1 MIAVPLF
8 TRKKEILIAF
18 LVVLLLACLSLFIEY
33 QNYQN
38 FIKEPLHVSKAIVL
52 NHYQKTNEKGRT
64 YDVFKLK
71 LESGVSFYTVSWKPK
86 TIPLKSKVK
95 VKFKI
100 ENLSFMDSMQGF
112 YATSLSLYEVDEDD
126 TLLDVRKLYR
136 WIEKQHEDSIA
147 TEFYT
152 TLLFAT
158 PISKEL
164 REDVQKWGIT
174 HLIAISGYNVGVI
187 SFLLFFFLKPI
198 YQFFQDRY
206 FPYRNATAD
215 LSVVVFLFLFAYMCI
230 IDFVPSFLRAFVMSI
245 LGFFFFSRGIKILSF
260 ETLAITILSILAFHP
275 PLFFSLSFWFSV
287 AGVFY
292 LFVFLHHF
300 SHLNKWLMFILLDIF
315 VFISMIPIVHA
326 IFPAFTLLQLTSPL
340 SSIVFIFFYPIS
352 VFLHIIG
359 LGGILDTLLL
369 GFLHVKTQS
378 YSLVVE
384 QWMLIP
390 YIGVSLLAIRFRL
403 CIFLGFFFALCS
415 FFFIH

>member
-1 MIAVPLF
+1 MTKVPLF
-8 TRKKEILIAF
+8 TRKKEIF
-18 LVVLLLACLSLFIEY
+18 LALFVVLLFGCISIFIEY

-38 FIKEPLHVSKAIVL
+38 FIKEPLHVSKATVL

-64 YDVFKLK
+64 YDVFKLQ
-71 LESGVSFYTVSWKPK
+71 LENGVSFYTVSWKPK
-86 TIPLKSKVK
+86 TVSLKAKVK
-95 VKFKI
+95 VKFKV
-100 ENLSFMDSMQGF
+100 ENLSFVEYLKGF
-112 YATSLSLYEVDEDD
+112 YANSLYIYEVHEDASFW
-126 TLLDVRKLYR
+126 DVRNLYR
-136 WIEKQHEDSIA
+136 WIENQHEETKA

-164 REDVQKWGIT
+164 RDDVQKWGIT

-215 LSVVVFLFLFAYMCI
+215 ISVVVFAVLFSYMVI
-230 IDFVPSFLRAFVMSI
+230 IDFVPSFLRAFVMSVV
-245 LGFFFFSRGIKILSF
+245 GFFFFSRGMKILSF
-260 ETLAITILSILAFHP
+260 ETLAVTILGILAFSP

-300 SHLNKWLMFILLDIF
+300 KFQNKWLTFILLDIF
-315 VFISMIPIVHA
+315 VFITMLPIIHA
-326 IFPAFTLLQLTSPL
+326 VFPVFTFLQLSAPL
-340 SSIVFIFFYPIS
+340 SSIIFIFFYPLG
-352 VFLHIIG
+352 VFLHLIG
-359 LGGILDTLLL
+359 YGGILDTYLLE
-369 GFLHVKTQS
+369 FLHVKTEL
-378 YSLVVE
+378 YTLKFD

-390 YIGVSLLAIRFRL
+390 YIGLSLLAIRFRTL
-403 CIFLGFFFALCS
+403 ALLVFLFAFGFL
-415 FFFIH
+415 FFIE

>member
-8 TRKKEILIAF
+8 TAKKEILIAF
-18 LVVLLLACLSLFIEY
+18 LVVLLLGCISLFIEY
-33 QNYQN
+33 QNYQS

-64 YDVFKLK
+64 YDVFKLQ

-86 TIPLKSKVK
+86 TIPIKSKVK

-100 ENLSFMDSMQGF
+100 ENLSFLKYMQGF

-126 TLLDVRKLYR
+126 TFFDVRKLYR
-136 WIEKQHEDSIA
+136 WIAGQHENAKA

-206 FPYRNATAD
+206 FPYRNAMAD
-215 LSVVVFLFLFAYMCI
+215 LSVVVFIFLFAYMCI

-260 ETLAITILSILAFHP
+260 ETLSMTILGILALSP

-287 AGVFY
+287 AGIFY

-300 SHLNKWLMFILLDIF
+300 SHLNKWLLFILLDIF

-326 IFPAFTLLQLTSPL
+326 IFSVFTLLQLTSPL
-340 SSIVFIFFYPIS
+340 SSIIFIFFYPLS
-352 VFLHIIG
+352 VFLHVIG
-359 LGGILDTLLL
+359 QGGILDTLLL

-378 YSLVVE
+378 YTLMVE

-390 YIGVSLLAIRFRL
+390 YIGLSLLGIRFKEAM
-403 CIFLGFFFALCS
+403 FASFGMASLS
-415 FFFIH
+415 FFLLF

>member
-18 LVVLLLACLSLFIEY
+18 LVVLLLGCISVGIEY
-33 QNYQN
+33 QNYQS

-64 YDVFKLK
+64 YDVFKLQ

-100 ENLSFMDSMQGF
+100 ENLSFLKYMQGF

-126 TLLDVRKLYR
+126 TFFDVRKLYR
-136 WIEKQHEDSIA
+136 WIEKQHEDAKA

-187 SFLLFFFLKPI
+187 SFLLFFFLKPM

-215 LSVVVFLFLFAYMCI
+215 LSVVVFIFLFAYMCI

-260 ETLAITILSILAFHP
+260 ETLAITILGILAFHP

-300 SHLNKWLMFILLDIF
+300 SHLNKWLLFILLDIF

-326 IFPAFTLLQLTSPL
+326 TFPVFTLLQLTSPL
-340 SSIVFIFFYPIS
+340 SSIVFIFFYPLS
-352 VFLHIIG
+352 VFLHLIG
-359 LGGILDTLLL
+359 QGGILDTLLL
-369 GFLHVKTQS
+369 GFLHVKAQS
-378 YSLVVE
+378 YTLTVE

-390 YIGVSLLAIRFRL
+390 YIGLSLLGIRFKEAM
-403 CIFLGFFFALCS
+403 FASFGMASLS
-415 FFFIH
+415 FFLLF

>member
-1 MIAVPLF
+1 MITVPLF
-8 TRKKEILIAF
+8 TRKKEIFIAF
-18 LVVLLLACLSLFIEY
+18 LVVLFLGCISLFIEY

-38 FIKEPLHVSKAIVL
+38 FIQEPLHVNRALVL

-71 LESGVSFYTVSWKPK
+71 IENGVSFYTVSWKPK
-86 TIPLKSKVK
+86 TIPLKSTVK
-95 VKFKI
+95 VKFKV
-100 ENLSFMDSMQGF
+100 ENLTFLNYMQGF

-126 TLLDVRKLYR
+126 KFFDVRKLYR
-136 WIEKQHEDSIA
+136 WIEKQHKDSIA
-147 TEFYT
+147 SEFYT

-164 REDVQKWGIT
+164 RDDVQKWGIT

-215 LSVVVFLFLFAYMCI
+215 LSVVVFVFLFAYMVI
-230 IDFVPSFLRAFVMSI
+230 IDFVPSFLRALAMSV
-245 LGFFFFSRGIKILSF
+245 LGFFFFSRGMKIISF
-260 ETLAITILSILAFHP
+260 ETLAITVLGILSFSP

-292 LFVFLHHF
+292 LFLFLHHF

-326 IFPAFTLLQLTSPL
+326 IFPIFTLLQLTSPL
-340 SSIVFIFFYPIS
+340 SSVIFIFFYPLG

-359 LGGILDTLLL
+359 FGGILDSFLL
-369 GFLHVKTQS
+369 GFLHVKAQNYT
-378 YSLVVE
+378 LVVE

-390 YIGVSLLAIRFRL
+390 YVGLSLFAIRFRIL
-403 CIFLGFFFALCS
+403 VFVCFLLACS
-415 FFFIH
+415 CLFLIE